1 MSLHLVVVG
10 RFPQLSLHLLHCVT
24 QLSQFLPE
32 LLGSTRCLLQ
42 ATLRVLVSLAQLVMC
57 GDLHIQ
63 CLSQSFDLRGERS
76 LFINVLLES
85 RLLIQFLLFYLGS
98 EGLNLSLIVQ
108 HLIEQNSVR
117 WQSPFLGFLDLF
129 LKGRDLSVLLRG
141 LKRYVSVSL
150 L

>member
-1 MSLHLVVVG
+1 
-10 RFPQLSLHLLHCVT
+10 
-24 QLSQFLPE
+24 
-32 LLGSTRCLLQ
+32 
-42 ATLRVLVSLAQLVMC
+42 MC

-141 LKRYVSVSL
+141 LKRYVPVSL